1 MKKTIKFFSR
11 TPTAINSKS
20 HSAVQT
26 TNEYTKDAGDVT
38 TPAVAQQ
45 SENVNGLRALEAK
58 VDALTAIVE
67 KVVNQGVAAK
77 VPDAP
82 AEHPQAAVA
91 QNSATVEGV
100 AEAAKA
106 VDALAPEADK
116 AVNQSL
122 DAEKPDAKTAEASVA
137 QASNESADAGD
148 PDAKPEGIPEDNL
161 GAQVP
166 ANAGEPYTEVPE
178 DDIVKQFSKAANMT
192 KEEAAS
198 IQLAGNESFSC
209 LFQ

>member
-26 TNEYTKDAGDVT
+26 TNEYTEGAGESA
-38 TPAVAQQ
+38 PAVAQQ
-45 SENVNGLRALEAK
+45 SENVDGLKALEAK

-77 VPDAP
+77 VPDAK
-82 AEHPQAAVA
+82 AEEAAVA
-91 QNSATVEGV
+91 QNSVTVEGA

-116 AVNQSL
+116 AVNQPL
-122 DAEKPDAKTAEASVA
+122 DAEKPNAEAETAAVA
-137 QASNESADAGD
+137 QASTEGSDAADTGD
-148 PDAKPEGIPEDNL
+148 EKPEGIPEENL

-166 ANAGEPYTEVPE
+166 ANQGEPYTEVPE
-178 DDIVKQFSKAANMT
+178 DDIVKQFSKSANMT
-192 KEEAAS
+192 AEEAQS
-198 IQLAGNESFSC
+198 LPLAGKESFSC
-209 LFQ
+209 LF

>member
-26 TNEYTKDAGDVT
+26 TNEYTEGAGVS

-45 SENVNGLRALEAK
+45 SENVDGLKALEAK

-77 VPDAP
+77 VPDSK
-82 AEHPQAAVA
+82 AEEAAVA
-91 QNSATVEGV
+91 QNSVTVEGA
-100 AEAAKA
+100 AEAAKT
-106 VDALAPEADK
+106 VNALAPEADK
-116 AVNQSL
+116 AVNQPL
-122 DAEKPDAKTAEASVA
+122 DAEKPDAKSAGTAVA
-137 QASNESADAGD
+137 QASEGGETADNGD
-148 PDAKPEGIPEDNL
+148 EKPEGIPEENL

-166 ANAGEPYTEVPE
+166 ANEGEPYTEVPE
-178 DDIVKQFSKAANMT
+178 DDIVKQFSKSTGMT
-192 KEEAAS
+192 TEEAS
-198 IQLAGNESFSC
+198 GLPLAGKESFSC
-209 LFQ
+209 LF

>member
-20 HSAVQT
+20 HSAVKT
-26 TNEYTKDAGDVT
+26 TNEYTEGAGNP

-45 SENVNGLRALEAK
+45 SENLDGLKALEAK

-77 VPDAP
+77 VPDIKS
-82 AEHPQAAVA
+82 EEAAVA
-91 QNSATVEGV
+91 QNSVTVEGA
-100 AEAAKA
+100 AEA

-116 AVNQSL
+116 AVNQPL
-122 DAEKPDAKTAEASVA
+122 EAEKPDAKEAEAAVA
-137 QASNESADAGD
+137 QSSTEGDSADKGD
-148 PDAKPEGIPEDNL
+148 DKPEGIPEENL

-166 ANAGEPYTEVPE
+166 ANEGTYTEVPE
-178 DDIVKQFSKAANMT
+178 DDIVKQFSKSAGMT
-192 KEEAAS
+192 AEEASS
-198 IQLAGNESFSC
+198 IHLAGQESFSC
-209 LFQ
+209 LFK